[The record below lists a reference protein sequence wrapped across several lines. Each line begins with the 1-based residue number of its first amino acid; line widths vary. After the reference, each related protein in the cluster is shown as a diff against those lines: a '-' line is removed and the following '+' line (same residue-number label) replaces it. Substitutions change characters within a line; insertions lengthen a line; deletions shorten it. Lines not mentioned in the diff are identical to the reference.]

1 MITFDRYVKP
11 DKLKVDTFKEF
22 NKSSSTE
29 LSKQLKLFK
38 YILDSLDKEKIDNID
53 KQHFLAIYN
62 AINKENFDIATK
74 ATREEKAILSYAGLS
89 YGKRIELL
97 AILASNI
104 RDYMIKACVSWE
116 ENFVCK
122 QKSNTILV
130 FTLDKRDNTSRC
142 KVYTW
147 EQRFHPV
154 LAQSVIGIQ
163 TLYNRA
169 TALILTY
176 INGTYS
182 DKSRLE
188 AKAIEID
195 TDTMNKLVNA
205 ETIEEKVVKGNKGI
219 NYITDKIY
227 DNSNEL
233 IGYIVEA
240 RVKSSKSNL
249 GYITTF
255 KGTVTKEEL
264 KKQIKKYPN
273 RYINA
278 TLTSDN
284 RIIIKKKISK

>member
-1 MITFDRYVKP
+1 MITFDKYIKP
-11 DKLKVDTFKEF
+11 DKLKIDTFKEF
-22 NKSSSTE
+22 NKDSATE
-29 LSKQLKLFK
+29 LSNQLDLFK
-38 YILDSLDKEKIDNID
+38 YIIDSLEPSKIDNID

-62 AINKENFDIATK
+62 AINKKNFDIATK

-89 YGKRIELL
+89 YRKRIELL

-104 RDYMIKACVSWE
+104 RDYMIKAGVSLE
-116 ENFVCK
+116 ESFVCK
-122 QKSNTILV
+122 QKSDTILV
-130 FTLDKRDNTSRC
+130 FTLDKRDDTSRC

-176 INGTYS
+176 IHSTYK
-182 DKSRLE
+182 DEIGLK
-188 AKAIEID
+188 AKALEID
-195 TDTMNKLVNA
+195 TDTLNKLVNA
-205 ETIEEKVVKGNKGI
+205 ETIERKVVKSNEGI

-227 DNSNEL
+227 DDSCKL
-233 IGYIVEA
+233 IGYTVEA
-240 RVKSSKSNL
+240 RVKSSKSKS

-264 KKQIKKYPN
+264 KKQIKKYHN

-284 RIIIKKKISK
+284 RIIIKKKIGN

>member
-1 MITFDRYVKP
+1 MITFDKYIKP

-22 NKSSSTE
+22 NKNPSTE
-29 LSKQLKLFK
+29 LSNQLKLFK
-38 YILDSLDKEKIDNID
+38 YILDSLETSKIDNID

-89 YGKRIELL
+89 YRDRLELL
-97 AILASNI
+97 AILSLNI
-104 RDYMIKACVSWE
+104 RNYMIKAGVSLE
-116 ENFVCK
+116 KDFVCK
-122 QKSNTILV
+122 QKQDTILV
-130 FTLDKRDNTSRC
+130 FTLNKRDDTSRC

-147 EQRFHPV
+147 EQKFHPI

-176 INGTYS
+176 IHGTYS
-182 DKSRLE
+182 DESRLE
-188 AKAIEID
+188 AKAFKID
-195 TDTMNKLVNA
+195 ANTMNKLVNA
-205 ETIEEKVVKGNKGI
+205 ETIEEKVIKGNEGI

-227 DNSNEL
+227 DDSNEL

-255 KGTVTKEEL
+255 RGTVAKEEL

-284 RIIIKKKISK
+284 RIIIKNKIGK